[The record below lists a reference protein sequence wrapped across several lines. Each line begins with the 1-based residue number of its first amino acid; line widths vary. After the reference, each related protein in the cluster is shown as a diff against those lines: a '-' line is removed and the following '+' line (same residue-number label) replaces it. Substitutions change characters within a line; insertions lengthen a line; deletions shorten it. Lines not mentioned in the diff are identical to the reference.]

1 MKITITQAEQKAR
14 ELIKRTQSVQYIY
27 DANLAAEEIV
37 LLIQKAEQYSELE
50 TLIKCD
56 SHSKGLDTPI
66 DVLYQ
71 LVLTLKELKEKADAL
86 DWLENHIDKIQF
98 TSKFLN
104 DHGYTQHFN
113 QGLTLLSAINQAR
126 KEQG

>member
-1 MKITITQAEQKAR
+1 MTPQTQAEQKAR
-14 ELIKRTQSVQYIY
+14 EFIKIHFCDPRSLIDKTSIQE
-27 DANLAAEEIV
+27 LT

-86 DWLENHIDKIQF
+86 DWLEKPENDAFVMCMDKGILLDWAVNEG
-98 TSKFLN
+98 K
-104 DHGYTQHFN
+104 
-113 QGLTLLSAINQAR
+113 TLLSAINQAR
-126 KEQG
+126 KE

>member
-86 DWLENHIDKIQF
+86 DWLEKPENDAFVMCMDKGILLDWAVNEG
-98 TSKFLN
+98 K
-104 DHGYTQHFN
+104 
-113 QGLTLLSAINQAR
+113 TLLSAINQAR
-126 KEQG
+126 KA